1 MVISKVI
8 LCTSSFTMSGV
19 GLGIFSGT
27 ALWRWRH
34 YNTTLTDTLLQWK
47 MMSQVTVLR
56 KEELGREEVE
66 GGRGRRG
73 RITYAFIHVDTVTS
87 KCTFQHTCIYP
98 HSLPHNTDPPTNPP
112 PYTHSPTIQTHP
124 QTLPHTLTPPQYIP
138 NHKPSPQYIPNHT
151 PHPTQPFPQNTY

>member
-66 GGRGRRG
+66 GGERGGGEEEGGGWRDRKVG
-73 RITYAFIHVDTVTS
+73 R
-87 KCTFQHTCIYP
+87 
-98 HSLPHNTDPPTNPP
+98 
-112 PYTHSPTIQTHP
+112 
-124 QTLPHTLTPPQYIP
+124 
-138 NHKPSPQYIPNHT
+138 
-151 PHPTQPFPQNTY
+151 